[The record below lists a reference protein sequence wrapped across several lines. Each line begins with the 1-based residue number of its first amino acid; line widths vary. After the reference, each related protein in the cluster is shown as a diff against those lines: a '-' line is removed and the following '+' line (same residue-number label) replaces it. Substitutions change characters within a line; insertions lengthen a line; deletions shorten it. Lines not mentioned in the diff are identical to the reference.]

1 MGKLILF
8 SFLLFGSLIVQSQT
22 KTQNAT
28 EDLIQAI
35 IENAGS
41 DFDFTDLFAKL
52 DYWQRH
58 PLDLQSVGRD
68 ELKQIPLLSEIQIE
82 QFLAHRNRYGAFL
95 SVYELQAVDGW
106 DLKTAQLLAPFLTVL
121 GTPMAQNSDDKHDL
135 MIRSRTNLPLAF
147 GYSDTTEKRYLGSPI
162 GNFIR
167 YKYSYGNR
175 LTLGFVAENDPGEA
189 FRFDSAQ
196 LGFDF
201 TSGHVQWMGRKWVKK
216 VIVGDYNVQFGQ
228 GLTAWSGLAF
238 GKSPFVL
245 NILRQGRGIVPYTS
259 ANEAQYF
266 RGGAMVLA
274 HPRIP
279 MELSLFTSLKNSDA
293 NLRTNN
299 DSVFIGEDLVIS
311 GLNLSGYHRTL
322 SELADRKSVKTTQM
336 GGNLKWKFS
345 SGNIGFTVLH
355 STFSKPFLRSAALY
369 DRFDFQGNQILNVG
383 FDHQFTVKNL
393 LVWGEVSHGD
403 SGWAVTE
410 GILIPLDA
418 RLTLAAMYR
427 NFSPKFHSLFGSAIA
442 ENTLA
447 TNEQGFYFGFQASP
461 RKKWTVSSYIDRFV
475 FPWLRFGVDAPSS
488 GWETLVNI
496 EYTPNRKSSFYVR
509 GRYRLKQ
516 ENSSV
521 SASPIA
527 PLVDYSRYGI
537 RGNAKFS
544 TGDMITWQTR
554 LEWSGFQKET
564 NTENGFALFQD
575 FQYKKLSSPITFNL
589 RWAWF
594 QTPSFNT
601 AIYAYESDLLYY
613 FSVPALYGNG
623 SRMYALVKWDLAK
636 NMELSS
642 KFGVFHS
649 KERNEWGSG
658 VDLVTG
664 SVKYDWRIQWR
675 MVF

>member
-1 MGKLILF
+1 MRK
-8 SFLLFGSLIVQSQT
+8 LLFFLISFFCANDIFSQS

-35 IENAGS
+35 IENSGS
-41 DFDFTDLFAKL
+41 DFDFTDLFSKL

-58 PLDLQSVGRD
+58 PLDLQRVGRE
-68 ELKQIPLLSEIQIE
+68 ELKQIPILSEIQIE
-82 QFLAHRNRYGAFL
+82 QFIQHRKRYGDFL
-95 SVYELQAVDGW
+95 SIFELQSIDGW
-106 DLKTAQLLAPFLTVL
+106 DTKTAQLLAPFFTVL
-121 GTPMAQNSDDKHDL
+121 GNPIAQKNDDKHDL
-135 MIRSRTNLPLAF
+135 MIRSRTNFPLAF
-147 GYSDTTEKRYLGSPI
+147 GYSDTSSKRYLGGPV

-201 TSGHVQWMGRKWVKK
+201 TSGHIQWMGKKWIKK
-216 VIVGDYNVQFGQ
+216 AIVGDYNVQFGQ

-245 NILRQGRGIVPYTS
+245 NVLRQGRGIVPYTS

-266 RGGAMVLA
+266 RGGALVLA
-274 HPRIP
+274 HPRLP
-279 MELSLFTSLKNSDA
+279 LELSLFTSIKNSDA
-293 NLRTNN
+293 NLTANR
-299 DSVFIGEDLVIS
+299 DSLFFGEDMVVS
-311 GLNLSGYHRTL
+311 GLNLSGYHRTM
-322 SELADRKSVKTTQM
+322 SELSDRKSMKTTQV
-336 GGNLKWKFS
+336 GANAQWKFS
-345 SGNIGFTVLH
+345 SGNVGITVLH
-355 STFSKPFLRSAALY
+355 STFSRPFVRNSALY
-369 DRFDFQGNQILNVG
+369 DQYDFQGKQILNLG
-383 FDHQFTVKNL
+383 FDHQFSIKNM
-393 LVWGEVSHGD
+393 LVWGEVAHGD
-403 SGWAVTE
+403 SGWALTE
-410 GILIPLDA
+410 GLLIPLDA
-418 RLTLAAMYR
+418 KFTLAAMYR
-427 NFSPKFHSLFGSAIA
+427 NFSPRFHTLFGSAIA
-442 ENTLA
+442 ENTMA
-447 TNEQGFYFGFQASP
+447 TNEEGFYFGFQATP
-461 RKKWTVSSYIDRFV
+461 RKKWNISSYIDRFV
-475 FPWLRFGVDAPSS
+475 FPWLKFGVDAPSS
-488 GWETLVNI
+488 GWETLINL
-496 EYTPNRKSSFYVR
+496 EYTPTRKSSFYLR

-516 ENSSV
+516 ENSSMV
-521 SASPIA
+521 NAPIR

-544 TGDMITWQTR
+544 TGEKISWQTR
-554 LEWSGFQKET
+554 VEWSGFQKEST
-564 NTENGFALFQD
+564 LENGFALFQD
-575 FQYKKLSSPITFNL
+575 FQYKKLSSPITLNL

-642 KFGVFHS
+642 KLGVFHS
-649 KERNEWGSG
+649 KDRNEWGSG
-658 VDLVTG
+658 VDLVSG
-664 SVKYDWRIQWR
+664 STKYDWRIQWR